1 MLQKFPRVTAVV
13 GSGGKTSLLRALSER
28 LPGTV
33 ILTTTT
39 HIYPFIGMP
48 VLLNPGVEELA
59 RALASS
65 RVVCVGEPAEDG
77 KLRGAETLSVC
88 ELAAIADYVIVE
100 ADGSK
105 MLPLKA
111 HAPWEPVVPE
121 CSERCVLVVGASG
134 FGRPVNEAVH
144 RPEIF
149 CELAGCE
156 PTDVATP
163 ERVARVIAAERKVTR
178 ADTILVNQADTPELR
193 SEAARLASTL
203 GEAVWAGSIRTWSFE
218 HVS

>member
-39 HIYPFIGMP
+39 HIYPFTGMP
-48 VLLNPGVEELA
+48 VLLDPNAEEVA
-59 RALASS
+59 HALASS
-65 RVVCVGEPAEDG
+65 RVVCVGEPAEEG
-77 KLRGAETLSVC
+77 KLRGAQTLDIA
-88 ELAAIADYVIVE
+88 ELATIADYVVVE

-111 HAPWEPVVPE
+111 HASWEPVVPE
-121 CSERCVLVVGASG
+121 CSERCILVAGASG
-134 FGRPVNEAVH
+134 FERPVNEAVH

-156 PTDVATP
+156 PTDNATP

-193 SEAARLASTL
+193 DEAARLASTL
-203 GEAVWAGSIRTWSFE
+203 GEPVWAGSIRTWSFE
-218 HVS
+218 RVS